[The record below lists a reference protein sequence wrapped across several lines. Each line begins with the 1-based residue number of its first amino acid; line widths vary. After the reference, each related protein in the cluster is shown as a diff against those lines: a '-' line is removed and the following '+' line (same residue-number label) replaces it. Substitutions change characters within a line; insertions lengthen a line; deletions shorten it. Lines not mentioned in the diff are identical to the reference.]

1 MTFACFVLKGARPGA
16 VEASPEVLA
25 YSSKP
30 LNITAMA
37 VELSSAL
44 LAWAKGPGLW
54 PTAHPA
60 LSISRADAVE
70 PRLYSLH
77 RPSCC
82 FVVQGQK
89 QVCVGS
95 TLFRYR
101 AGEFLFSCVD
111 LPMTGAILEA
121 SPRRPYLCLVLA
133 IDASLV
139 FELSALVPGEP
150 APTGSA
156 RAIFVGQS
164 DAQISDAFSRL
175 TRCLATP
182 TDVEVLAPGIIREI
196 TYRLLSGPYRDAVRA
211 VGVAG
216 SQTQRIARVIERLKR
231 DYDKEL
237 TTAELAGIAGM
248 SVSSFHQHFKQVTTL
263 SPLQYQK
270 QLRLQEARRL
280 LLSQNA
286 NAAEVGFRV
295 GYESPSQFSREYARL
310 FGAPP
315 ISDVKR
321 VRGATNAGSR

>member
-1 MTFACFVLKGARPGA
+1 MDLEIPAAVLELAKRPG
-16 VEASPEVLA
+16 
-25 YSSKP
+25 
-30 LNITAMA
+30 M
-37 VELSSAL
+37 
-44 LAWAKGPGLW
+44 W
-54 PTAHPA
+54 PTAIPA
-60 LSISRADAVE
+60 LSILRADAVQ
-70 PRLYSLH
+70 PHVYSLH

-82 FVVQGQK
+82 FLLQGMK
-89 QVCVGS
+89 EVCVGS
-95 TLFRYR
+95 TLFRYQ

-133 IDASLV
+133 IDASAV
-139 FELSALVPGEP
+139 FELSALLAPGVATP
-150 APTGSA
+150 SGSA

-164 DAQISDAFSRL
+164 DAQMTDAFSRL
-175 TRCLATP
+175 ARCLGTP
-182 TDVEVLAPGIIREI
+182 TDLEVLAPGIIREI
-196 TYRLLSGPYRDAVRA
+196 TYRLLSGPYRDAVRD

-216 SQTQRIARVIERLKR
+216 SQTQRVARAIERLKR

-237 TTAELAGIAGM
+237 TTVELAGVAGM

-280 LLSQNA
+280 LLSQGA
-286 NAAEVGFRV
+286 SAAEVGFTV

-321 VRGATNAGSR
+321 VRGAASATSRR